1 MELLIILII
10 PVVLALCPLLI
21 KQTRLLGWLS
31 AAGYLAALLACFGLI
46 GRFLRQGSALSL
58 FNFFYLDALSLFFA
72 LVVLIVALAA
82 ALYSA
87 DFIAREVEAGSF
99 SAGRG
104 RFYYLLFNFF
114 VLAML
119 MVTVVA
125 SLGAMWVAIEL
136 TTLVSAF
143 LVGFYNT
150 KNSVEAAWKYI
161 IICSVGIIL
170 ALLGTILFS
179 YALIFAGGAR
189 SLSWLDLMAAAGSLN
204 GDVVKI
210 AFIFILVGYG
220 TKAGLAPLHT
230 WLPDA
235 HSQAISPASALL
247 SGVLLKT
254 SIYAILRYVMIV
266 NRAIGPAYTG
276 HLLLVFGLIS
286 LIVAA
291 GFIVVQ
297 KDLKRLLAYSSIE
310 HIGLVAIGLG
320 LGGRWGIYGALL
332 HVLNHAAAKSL
343 LFFGAGN
350 IVRKYDSHN
359 LHSIRG
365 VLRVLPFTG
374 VMMLIGV
381 LAVAGMPPF
390 SIFFSELLIISA
402 AFLKGSYLVAGLLL
416 AFIAVI
422 FGALVFHF
430 GRVLFGQPPKDMPV
444 SAEPL
449 PAVLAFLF
457 LLFFICVMGLAIPET
472 IDRLLLAA
480 AALVRGI

>member
-21 KQTRLLGWLS
+21 KRLRLLGWLS
-31 AAGYLAALLACFGLI
+31 AAGYLTALLLCFDLI
-46 GRFLRQGSALSL
+46 GRFLAKGSAFSF
-58 FNFFYLDALSLFFA
+58 FNFFYLDALSLLFA

-82 ALYSA
+82 ALYST
-87 DFIAREVEAGSF
+87 DFIAREVETGAF
-99 SAGRG
+99 SGNRG
-104 RFYYLLFNFF
+104 RVYYLFFNFF
-114 VLAML
+114 IFAML

-136 TTLVSAF
+136 TTLISAF

-179 YALIFAGGAR
+179 YALIFSGGMR
-189 SLSWLDLMAAAGSLN
+189 SLNWLDLMSAAGSLN
-204 GDVVKI
+204 GNVVKI

-220 TKAGLAPLHT
+220 TKAGLAPMHT

-254 SIYAILRYVMIV
+254 SLYAILRYVMIV
-266 NRAIGPAYTG
+266 NRAIGPTYTS
-276 HLLLVFGLIS
+276 HLLLVFCLIS

-320 LGGRWGIYGALL
+320 LGGLWGIYGAFI
-332 HVLNHAAAKSL
+332 HIINHAVTKSL

-359 LHSIRG
+359 LHTIRG
-365 VLRVLPFTG
+365 VVRVLPFTG
-374 VMMLIGV
+374 AMMLIGV
-381 LAVAGMPPF
+381 FAVAGLPPF
-390 SIFFSELLIISA
+390 SIFFSELLIIAA

-422 FGALVFHF
+422 FGALVYHF
-430 GRVLFGQPPKDMPV
+430 GRIMFGQPPKDMLAA
-444 SAEPL
+444 AEPL

-457 LLFFICVMGLAIPET
+457 LLFFICAMGLAVPGMLN
-472 IDRLLLAA
+472 RLLLASV
-480 AALVRGI
+480 ALVRGN